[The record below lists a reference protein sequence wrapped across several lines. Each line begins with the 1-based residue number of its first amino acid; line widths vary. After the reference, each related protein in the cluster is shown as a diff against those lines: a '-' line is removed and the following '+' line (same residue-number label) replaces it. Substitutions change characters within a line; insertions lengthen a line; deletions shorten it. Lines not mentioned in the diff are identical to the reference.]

1 MENAKKISSRTL
13 AFMVIGALVLFG
25 LGVVGVVQSSRA
37 QLAYFSEQYVAGIA
51 QTHLGVNLT
60 ENGAVVEGKDALL
73 GQLLAGDDQ
82 LVPGKEYAEA
92 LSVKNDTDM
101 GEYVRLTVRKY
112 WETAD
117 GSKAPAI
124 DPAFIDLGYDTENE
138 DWLLSKDEC
147 TDERLVFYYKHV
159 LDPNASAASPAVRTI
174 TIDPSVI
181 DLLGDDASVRV
192 TLSAQVDS
200 VQTSYAVDAAKSAWG
215 VDVKALGLGWNEG
228 ASE

>member
-60 ENGAVVEGKDALL
+60 ENGTVVEGKDALL

-117 GSKAPAI
+117 GSKVPAI
-124 DPAFIDLGYDTENE
+124 DPALIELVSASE
-138 DWLLSKDEC
+138 DWVLNEDEC

-159 LDPNASAASPAVRTI
+159 LDPNASAASPAVSAI
-174 TIDPSVI
+174 MIDPSVI

-192 TLSAQVDS
+192 ALSAQVDS

>member
-60 ENGAVVEGKDALL
+60 ENGAVVEGEDALL

-117 GSKAPAI
+117 GS
-124 DPAFIDLGYDTENE
+124 
-138 DWLLSKDEC
+138 
-147 TDERLVFYYKHV
+147 
-159 LDPNASAASPAVRTI
+159 
-174 TIDPSVI
+174 
-181 DLLGDDASVRV
+181 
-192 TLSAQVDS
+192 
-200 VQTSYAVDAAKSAWG
+200 
-215 VDVKALGLGWNEG
+215 
-228 ASE
+228 

>member
-1 MENAKKISSRTL
+1 MENAKKTSSRTL
-13 AFMVIGALVLFG
+13 AFMVISALVLFG

-60 ENGAVVEGKDALL
+60 ENGTVVEGKDALL
-73 GQLLAGDDQ
+73 GQLLAGDDK
-82 LVPGKEYAEA
+82 LVPDKSYAEA

-117 GSKAPAI
+117 GSKTPAI

-138 DWLLSKDEC
+138 DWVLSKDEC
-147 TDERLVFYYKHV
+147 TDERLVFYYRHV

-174 TIDPSVI
+174 TIDSSVI
-181 DLLGDDASVRV
+181 DELDENPSVRV
-192 TLSAQVDS
+192 ALSAQVDS

>member
-82 LVPGKEYAEA
+82 LVPGKEYA
-92 LSVKNDTDM
+92 
-101 GEYVRLTVRKY
+101 
-112 WETAD
+112 
-117 GSKAPAI
+117 
-124 DPAFIDLGYDTENE
+124 
-138 DWLLSKDEC
+138 
-147 TDERLVFYYKHV
+147 
-159 LDPNASAASPAVRTI
+159 
-174 TIDPSVI
+174 
-181 DLLGDDASVRV
+181 
-192 TLSAQVDS
+192 
-200 VQTSYAVDAAKSAWG
+200 
-215 VDVKALGLGWNEG
+215 
-228 ASE
+228 